1 MTVINEKVVSI
12 LKDKINVVKNDDH
25 FIYIVGPITLPV
37 NLDGET
43 QVFSWYSWLR
53 SDNVKEGALSTE
65 QLIEKMQGSNLAD
78 LQ

>member
-1 MTVINEKVVSI
+1 MTVINQKVVSI

-53 SDNVKEGALSTE
+53 SDNVKEGSLSTE
-65 QLIEKMQGSNLAD
+65 ELIGKNARS
-78 LQ
+78 

>member
-1 MTVINEKVVSI
+1 MINEKVVSI

-43 QVFSWYSWLR
+43 QV
-53 SDNVKEGALSTE
+53 
-65 QLIEKMQGSNLAD
+65 
-78 LQ
+78 